1 MLSFLSPAVSI
12 AYHAVTVIA
21 SILAPAIGTL
31 APAAAI
37 IAVTLAVRLA
47 LLPLSYYAMRGQAA
61 QALLAPRVAELRR
74 RYARQPDRLQ
84 RELAALYQA
93 ETGSLLAGCLP
104 LLAQLPVF
112 SVLYRLFLS
121 PSIAGQP
128 NRLLTSTLLHIPLG
142 ARWLRLA
149 WPPLRGA
156 ALLPGHALAFAGLA
170 ALIALAGWAS
180 ARLTRRHA
188 APATPATLAAPGTG
202 APGTGVP
209 AVLTRL
215 APYTSAVIALF
226 VPLAAGLYLL
236 TTAAWTLTERAAL
249 LRRAQAA
256 AASRDTARR
265 MNEPRPRPATR

>member
-1 MLSFLSPAVSI
+1 MLSFLNPAISI
-12 AYHAVTVIA
+12 AYHAVTAIA
-21 SILAPAIGTL
+21 SLLAPAIGTL

-93 ETGSLLAGCLP
+93 QTGSLLAGCLP

-156 ALLPGHALAFAGLA
+156 ALLPGHALAFAVLA

-188 APATPATLAAPGTG
+188 APATPAAPGTG
-202 APGTGVP
+202 AA

-265 MNEPRPRPATR
+265 MNAPRPRPAAR